1 MTRSADLLAERLRR
15 SRILGSDT
23 GTGHSATAPGTAVGD
38 AVA

>member
-15 SRILGSDT
+15 YRILGSATDT
-23 GTGHSATAPGTAVGD
+23 RHSATAPGTAVDD